1 VIMTPGVPGMKDTLK
16 ISAIE
21 DENKME
27 LNLPILSQLS
37 NSKNLLIAGMGG
49 GFDVFCGLPIYFEL
63 KKHGIHAHLANFSF
77 SDIENVDFGTRLTKS
92 LVGIPP
98 RPDRVF
104 PYFPEFHLVNWFK
117 KTQNEDVMIWCFHKT
132 GAIPLT
138 ENYKVLCEYLGID
151 GILLID
157 GGVDSLVRGDEA
169 ELGTAIEDLTS
180 LYAVNQLSN
189 IPTRLIA
196 CIGFGAEQN
205 LTHAHIF
212 ENIAS
217 LTKAG
222 GFLGSCSLTPQMES
236 YQAYDEAVTYV
247 QSNEFQDPSVINS
260 SIVSAVRGN
269 YGDYHL
275 TEKTKRSQLW
285 ISPLMPI
292 YWFFDFECVVRQNML
307 LPEIEGT
314 MLFRDALYKVVAK
327 AEKISRRKETKIPL

>member
-1 VIMTPGVPGMKDTLK
+1 MD
-16 ISAIE
+16 
-21 DENKME
+21 
-27 LNLPILSQLS
+27 LNLPILTQLTNCKS
-37 NSKNLLIAGMGG
+37 LLIAGMGG

-63 KKHGIHAHLANFSF
+63 KKHGINAHLANFSF
-77 SDIENVDFGTRLTKS
+77 SDIENVNFGVRLTKT
-92 LVGIPP
+92 LVGITPKLE
-98 RPDRVF
+98 RVF

-117 KTQNEDVMIWCFHKT
+117 EKRNEDATIWCFHKT
-132 GAIPLT
+132 GASPLT
-138 ENYKVLCEYLGID
+138 ENYKILAKHLSLD
-151 GILLID
+151 GILLVD

-169 ELGTAIEDLTS
+169 EMGTAIEDLTS
-180 LYAVNQLSN
+180 LYAVNQLPN
-189 IPTRLIA
+189 LQTKLLA

-222 GFLGSCSLTPQMES
+222 GFLGSCSLIPQMES

-247 QSNEFQDPSVINS
+247 QSNEFQDSSVINS

-269 YGDYHL
+269 YGNYHL

-292 YWFFDFECVVRQNML
+292 YWFFDLDCVVKQNIL

-314 MLFRDALYKVVAK
+314 SLFRDALYKVIAK
-327 AEKISRRKETKIPL
+327 AERIPRRTTTKIPL

>member
-1 VIMTPGVPGMKDTLK
+1 
-16 ISAIE
+16 
-21 DENKME
+21 ME
-27 LNLPILSQLS
+27 LNLPIINELT
-37 NSKNLLIAGMGG
+37 NCKNLLIAGMGG
-49 GFDVFCGLPIYFEL
+49 GFDIFCGLPIYFEL
-63 KKHGIHAHLANFSF
+63 KKHGINAHLANFSF
-77 SDIENVDFGTRLTKS
+77 SDIESVDFGNRLTKT
-92 LVGIPP
+92 LVGITPKP
-98 RPDRVF
+98 ERVF

-117 KTQNEDVMIWCFHKT
+117 EKRNEEITIWCFHKT
-132 GAIPLT
+132 GAAPLT
-138 ENYKVLCEYLGID
+138 ENYKILAEHLALD

-169 ELGTAIEDLTS
+169 ELGTAVEDLTS
-180 LYAVNQLSN
+180 LYAVNQLSHM
-189 IPTRLIA
+189 PTRLLA

-205 LTHAHIF
+205 LAHAHIL

-247 QSNEFQDPSVINS
+247 QSSEFQDPSVINS

-275 TEKTKRSQLW
+275 TEKTKRSHLW

-292 YWFFDFECVVRQNML
+292 YWFFDFDCVAKQNML
-307 LPEIEGT
+307 LSEIEGT
-314 MLFRDALYKVVAK
+314 LLFRDALYKVIAK
-327 AEKISRRKETKIPL
+327 AERIPRRPGSKIPL

>member
-1 VIMTPGVPGMKDTLK
+1 
-16 ISAIE
+16 
-21 DENKME
+21 ME
-27 LNLPILSQLS
+27 LNLPTLTQLS
-37 NSKNLLIAGMGG
+37 NCKNILIAGMGG

-63 KKHGIHAHLANFSF
+63 KKHGINAHLANFSF
-77 SDIENVDFGTRLTKS
+77 SDIENVDFGTRLTKT
-92 LVGIPP
+92 LVGITP

-117 KTQNEDVMIWCFHKT
+117 EKRNEDITILCFHKT
-132 GAIPLT
+132 GAAPLN
-138 ENYKVLCEYLGID
+138 ENYKVLCKHLGID
-151 GILLID
+151 GILLVD

-169 ELGTAIEDLTS
+169 EMGTAIEDLTS

-189 IPTRLIA
+189 VATRLIA

-205 LTHAHIF
+205 LTHAHIL

-222 GFLGSCSLTPQMES
+222 GFLGSCSLTPQMDS
-236 YQAYDEAVTYV
+236 YQIYDEAVTFV
-247 QSNEFQDPSVINS
+247 QSNEFQDSSVINS

-292 YWFFDFECVVRQNML
+292 YWFFDFDCVVKQNIL
-307 LPEIEGT
+307 LTEMEGT
-314 MLFRDALYKVVAK
+314 MLFRDALYKVIAK
-327 AEKISRRKETKIPL
+327 VEMISRRTAIKIPL

>member
-1 VIMTPGVPGMKDTLK
+1 MD
-16 ISAIE
+16 
-21 DENKME
+21 
-27 LNLPILSQLS
+27 LNLPSLNQLS
-37 NSKNLLIAGMGG
+37 NCKNLLIARTGG
-49 GFDVFCGLPIYFEL
+49 GFDVFCGLPICFEL
-63 KKHGIHAHLANFSF
+63 KKQGINAYLANFSF
-77 SDIENVDFGTRLTKS
+77 SAIENVDFGIRLTKT
-92 LVGIPP
+92 LVGITPKP
-98 RPDRVF
+98 GRVF

-117 KTQNEDVMIWCFHKT
+117 EKHNEELTIWCFHKT
-132 GAIPLT
+132 GAAPLT
-138 ENYKVLCEYLGID
+138 ENYKALVECLGID

-157 GGVDSLVRGDEA
+157 GGVDSLVRGNEA

-180 LYAVNQLSN
+180 LYAVSQLSN
-189 IPTRLIA
+189 VGTRLIA

-222 GFLGSCSLTPQMES
+222 GFFGSSSLTPEMES
-236 YQAYDEAVTYV
+236 YQAYNEAVTYV

-275 TEKTKRSQLW
+275 TEKTKRNQLW

-292 YWFFDFECVVRQNML
+292 YWFFDFDCVVRQNML

-314 MLFRDALYKVVAK
+314 MLFRDALYKVIAK
-327 AEKISRRKETKIPL
+327 AERISRRAATKIPL

>member
-1 VIMTPGVPGMKDTLK
+1 MTLTAHGIKVTLK
-16 ISAIE
+16 TDRIV
-21 DENKME
+21 NKHRME
-27 LNLPILSQLS
+27 LNLPIFPQLKTC
-37 NSKNLLIAGMGG
+37 KNLLIAGMGG
-49 GFDVFCGLPIYFEL
+49 GFDIFCSLPIYFEL
-63 KKHGIHAHLANFSF
+63 KKHGISAHLANFSF
-77 SDIENVDFGTRLTKS
+77 SDIENVDFGICMTKT
-92 LVGIPP
+92 LVGITAKPE
-98 RPDRVF
+98 RIF

-117 KTQNEDVMIWCFHKT
+117 EKRNEELTIWCFHKT
-132 GAIPLT
+132 GASPLT
-138 ENYKVLCEYLGID
+138 ENYKILVEHLGID
-151 GILLID
+151 GILLVD

-189 IPTRLIA
+189 VPTRLIA

-212 ENIAS
+212 ENIAL
-217 LTKAG
+217 LTRLG
-222 GFLGSCSLTPQMES
+222 GFLGSCSLTPQMDS

-247 QSNEFQDPSVINS
+247 QNNEFQDPSVINS

-275 TEKTKRSQLW
+275 TEKTKRNHLW

-292 YWFFDFECVVRQNML
+292 YWFFDFDCVVKQNIL

-314 MLFRDALYKVVAK
+314 MLFRDALYKVIAK
-327 AEKISRRKETKIPL
+327 AERISRRIATRIPL